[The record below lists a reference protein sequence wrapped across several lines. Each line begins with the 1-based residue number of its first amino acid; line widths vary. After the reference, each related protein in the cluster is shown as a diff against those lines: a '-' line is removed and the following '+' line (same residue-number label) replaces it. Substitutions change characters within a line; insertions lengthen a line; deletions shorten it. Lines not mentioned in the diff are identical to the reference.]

1 MPEVFQNCDKC
12 EYDLFRNFYCLY
24 YLTVKVGEISV
35 IIYIPHALLKDEKE
49 ARKYFKVVKWQ
60 VFYTFMACHIAIAY
74 LYNNILIHNKYVLRN
89 ILLCFISTTSW

>member
-49 ARKYFKVVKWQ
+49 VRKYFKVVKWQ

-74 LYNNILIHNKYVLRN
+74 LCIIISSYIISMSLEISCFVL
-89 ILLCFISTTSW
+89 